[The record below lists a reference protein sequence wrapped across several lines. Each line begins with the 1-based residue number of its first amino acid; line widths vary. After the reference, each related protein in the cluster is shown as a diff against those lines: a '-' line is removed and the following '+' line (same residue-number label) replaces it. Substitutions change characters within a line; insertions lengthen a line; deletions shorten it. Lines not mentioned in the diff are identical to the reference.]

1 MKNKKM
7 WCIVKEK
14 KQSVGTDPNM
24 TQVLELVD
32 TYFKAAIRDTLSD
45 LKEKTAIMAKLM
57 RSLTMK

>member
-1 MKNKKM
+1 
-7 WCIVKEK
+7 
-14 KQSVGTDPNM
+14 M

-32 TYFKAAIRDTLSD
+32 KYFKAAIINTLSD